1 MTVNSIYQSFSVASV
16 SLSINARPASP
27 ATTAPAAASPGVDRV
42 TLSPEATA
50 DVDQAD
56 AAQVEPAPTAP
67 VPAEPRRASRAE
79 QSAERRAEA
88 LFGAL
93 DADQDGAITEQ
104 EFTEGAV
111 ALLRR
116 AGDQRRVR
124 EHDGEGQGHGD
135 GEHASRGLR
144 RLERKLEKAFGRVD
158 ANDDGAIDKDELTSA
173 LAGACGRRCGN
184 VEPTP
189 PTEPTVPTVPTV
201 PQGAAAPAG
210 TTVTFSFTFVSV
222 AVQRYTALRTPAQPD
237 APASA
242 DDDERRAA

>member
-67 VPAEPRRASRAE
+67 VPAEPRTPSRAE

-93 DADQDGAITEQ
+93 DADQDGAITER

-116 AGDQRRVR
+116 AGDQRRVH

-173 LAGACGRRCGN
+173 LARGRGRA
-184 VEPTP
+184 EPAPPVAPADAP
-189 PTEPTVPTVPTV
+189 PTQDPGPT
-201 PQGAAAPAG
+201 AAPG
-210 TTVTFSFTFVSV
+210 TPVTFSFTFVSV
-222 AVQRYTALRTPAQPD
+222 AVQRDTTLQPPAPPVS
-237 APASA
+237 PASA
-242 DDDERRAA
+242 ADDQRRAA

>member
-1 MTVNSIYQSFSVASV
+1 VTVNSIYQSFSVASV

-27 ATTAPAAASPGVDRV
+27 ATTAPAAASPGGDRV
-42 TLSPEATA
+42 TLSPEATTA
-50 DVDQAD
+50 SEAPEDT
-56 AAQVEPAPTAP
+56 EPAPTAP
-67 VPAEPRRASRAE
+67 RTPSRAE

-116 AGDQRRVR
+116 AGDRRRVH

-158 ANDDGAIDKDELTSA
+158 ANDDGAIDQDELTSA
-173 LAGACGRRCGN
+173 LARGRGRA
-184 VEPTP
+184 EPAPPAAPADAP
-189 PTEPTVPTVPTV
+189 PTQDPGPT
-201 PQGAAAPAG
+201 AAPAG

-222 AVQRYTALRTPAQPD
+222 AVQRYTTLQPPAPPVS
-237 APASA
+237 PASA
-242 DDDERRAA
+242 ADDERRAA

>member
-16 SLSINARPASP
+16 SLSIARPANS
-27 ATTAPAAASPGVDRV
+27 ATSTLAVTSPGVDRV

-50 DVDQAD
+50 DVDQAETQTD
-56 AAQVEPAPTAP
+56 PAPTAP
-67 VPAEPRRASRAE
+67 RTPSRAE
-79 QSAERRAEA
+79 QAAERRAERRAEA

-116 AGDQRRVR
+116 AGDRRRVR
-124 EHDGEGQGHGD
+124 EHDGEGDCHD
-135 GEHASRGLR
+135 HGEHASRGLR
-144 RLERKLEKAFGRVD
+144 RLERKLERAFGRVD
-158 ANDDGAIDKDELTSA
+158 VNDDGAIDQEELSTA
-173 LAGACGRRCGN
+173 LAKAGGRRRGEPTPP

-189 PTEPTVPTVPTV
+189 PAEPATPQDAPT
-201 PQGAAAPAG
+201 AAG

-222 AVQRYTALRTPAQPD
+222 AVQRYTALQPPAPPA
-237 APASA
+237 APAPKA
-242 DDDERRAA
+242 AGETRAA

>member
-1 MTVNSIYQSFSVASV
+1 VTVNSIYQSFSVASV

-27 ATTAPAAASPGVDRV
+27 ATTAPAAASPGGDRV
-42 TLSPEATA
+42 TLSPEATTA
-50 DVDQAD
+50 SEAPEDT
-56 AAQVEPAPTAP
+56 EPAPTAP
-67 VPAEPRRASRAE
+67 RTPSRAE

-116 AGDQRRVR
+116 AGDRRRVH
-124 EHDGEGQGHGD
+124 EHGGEGQGQGD

-158 ANDDGAIDKDELTSA
+158 ANDDGAIDQDELTAA
-173 LAGACGRRCGN
+173 LAKGRGRA
-184 VEPTP
+184 EPAP
-189 PTEPTVPTVPTV
+189 P
-201 PQGAAAPAG
+201 AAPADAPPTQDPGPTAAPG
-210 TTVTFSFTFVSV
+210 TSVTFSFTFVSV
-222 AVQRYTALRTPAQPD
+222 AVQRYTTLQPPAPPVS
-237 APASA
+237 PASA
-242 DDDERRAA
+242 ADDERRAA